1 MALGKAKL
9 TRRRRRAKPRAS
21 AHPLPFRSRPD
32 LLKDPFLDETIA
44 FWQSRSERALN
55 REDAR
60 EIVENLTGFFELL
73 REWEEDDRK
82 LANSRIEPSDA
93 AKKNSIAP
101 DS

>member
-1 MALGKAKL
+1 MASGKAKS
-9 TRRRRRAKPRAS
+9 TRRRAKPRAS
-21 AHPLPFRSRPD
+21 AHPLPFRPRPD
-32 LLKDPFLDETIA
+32 LLKNPFLDETIA
-44 FWQSRSERALN
+44 FWQPRSERALN

-82 LANSRIEPSDA
+82 LANSLIEPSDA
-93 AKKNSIAP
+93 AEKNSIAA